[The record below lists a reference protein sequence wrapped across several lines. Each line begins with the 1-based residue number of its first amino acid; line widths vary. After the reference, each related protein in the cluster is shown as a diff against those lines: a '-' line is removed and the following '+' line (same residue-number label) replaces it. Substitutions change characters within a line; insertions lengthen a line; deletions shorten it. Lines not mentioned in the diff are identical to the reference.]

1 MSKRKSIEKSV
12 TFSDVVCGRTYHTM
26 GYSSEVL
33 LKEDLVKEDLEDPFK
48 DDYVED
54 EKAINLC
61 EARRFLDGALMMLT
75 AEEYSLKQ
83 FNVAFFRRKWV
94 RLTKVSAVM
103 SIYNRHGG
111 DDFRVEVHN
120 LATKFLDAGGDVPS
134 LLFKKPYEFHIVA
147 SHLQVIQSATA
158 SEADEKT
165 RGLVS
170 AMVVEIDAKYEK
182 WFVERFEDAVDD
194 IEKEVAEL
202 ESELAEF

>member
-1 MSKRKSIEKSV
+1 
-12 TFSDVVCGRTYHTM
+12 
-26 GYSSEVL
+26 
-33 LKEDLVKEDLEDPFK
+33 
-48 DDYVED
+48 
-54 EKAINLC
+54 
-61 EARRFLDGALMMLT
+61 MMLT
-75 AEEYSLKQ
+75 ATGYSLIKHH
-83 FNVAFFRRKWV
+83 VAFFRRRWV
-94 RLTKVSAVM
+94 SGTKVAAFM
-103 SIYNRHGG
+103 SIQNGNDG